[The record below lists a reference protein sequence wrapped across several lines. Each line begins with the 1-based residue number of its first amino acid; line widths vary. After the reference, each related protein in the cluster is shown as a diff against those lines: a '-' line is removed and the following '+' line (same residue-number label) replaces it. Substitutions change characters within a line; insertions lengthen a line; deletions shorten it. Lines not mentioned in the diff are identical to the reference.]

1 MKRGGLL
8 WGFLLLMAGVLFLL
22 DNLGFLPV
30 SAMSLFFPAVLI
42 LIGLWFLVGPLLFR
56 EAVETR
62 TLAIPAEGATEA
74 EIKIRH
80 GAGAVIVGSMTGDA
94 NLLEGTFSGGVD
106 ETVDRSGPRAKLKLR
121 VPEIDWWGWPSTAG
135 GEGFNWDITLNKSI
149 AYVLNVKT
157 GASKNRFDL
166 RELIITE
173 IHMESGG
180 NDTEVWMPAQA
191 GFTRGE
197 FQFGSARLELRIPEN
212 VAAQIKIDGAL
223 LDTNEIDQS
232 RFPKFG
238 DIYSSPDYSS
248 AANKVEIHVEAGV
261 GKLSIR

>member
-1 MKRGGLL
+1 MRRGGLL
-8 WGFLLLMAGVLFLL
+8 WGILLLMAGILFLL

-56 EAVETR
+56 ETVETR
-62 TLAIPAEGATEA
+62 TLAIPTEGTTEA

-80 GAGAVIVGSMTGDA
+80 GAGSVKVESLARSGNV
-94 NLLEGTFSGGVD
+94 LEGTFSGGV
-106 ETVDRSGPRAKLKLR
+106 EEIIERTGSKIGIKLR
-121 VPEIDWWGWPSTAG
+121 VPEFEWWGFPSTAG
-135 GEGFNWDITLNKSI
+135 GEGFNWDISLNKSI
-149 AYVLNVKT
+149 AYALNVKT
-157 GASKNRFDL
+157 GASKNLFDL
-166 RELIITE
+166 RDLIITE
-173 IHMESGG
+173 IRMESGG

-197 FQFGSARLELRIPEN
+197 FHFGSARLDLHIPEN

-223 LDTNEIDQS
+223 LDTNDIDQS

-238 DIYSSPDYSS
+238 EIYSSPDYAS
-248 AANKVEIHVEAGV
+248 AANKVEITVEAGV
-261 GKLSIR
+261 GKLIIH